1 LMKRYSLYKN
11 SGVRWIGEVP
21 CEWDTLKIKWL
32 SPVKRGASP
41 RPIDDPKYF
50 NDDGEFSWVRIADVT
65 ASERYLERTTQTLSE
80 LGSSLSVKRNP
91 GDFFVSIAGTVGK
104 PVITKIKCCI
114 HDGFVYFPLLRIDP
128 EFLYFVF
135 SAGELFNGLGKLG
148 TQLNLNTETVGNIH
162 IPRPTGL
169 EIAAVV
175 KYLDHKTHL
184 IDTLIEKKQK
194 QIELLQE
201 QRAAVI
207 NQAVTKGLNPNV
219 KMKDSGIEWLGEVPE
234 HWQTTRLKFETSH
247 IVDCLHSTP
256 VYSENGGYPAIRTA
270 DVSPGVLD
278 LADVRFVDKEEY
290 KQRISRL
297 QPEAKDILYSREG
310 ERFGMAALVPHDVD
324 LCLSQRMMMFR
335 PRKSVNPIFL
345 MWQLNSRFVYYQ
357 ASQDVIGAT
366 SPHVNVKTIRNFSL
380 VMPPYKEQTEI
391 AENIHTEC
399 ANIDAIIGSVSR
411 VIKALQEYRTTLM
424 SEVVT
429 GKIDVRNEVIP

>member
-1 LMKRYSLYKN
+1 MMKRYPVYKDSGVEWIGKIPDRWSVAKIKFSDFVIMGQSPSSEDYNDSMIGLPFLQGNADFTSLYPVPRIWCDTAKKQATAGDVLLSVRAPIGAVNIADQDYGIGRGLCAIRSLKTDSKLHFYLTLSLNEELN
-11 SGVRWIGEVP
+11 SQGTGSTFTAISADDVGN
-21 CEWDTLKIKWL
+21 LKI
-32 SPVKRGASP
+32 P
-41 RPIDDPKYF
+41 
-50 NDDGEFSWVRIADVT
+50 
-65 ASERYLERTTQTLSE
+65 
-80 LGSSLSVKRNP
+80 
-91 GDFFVSIAGTVGK
+91 SINSQEQGT
-104 PVITKIKCCI
+104 I
-114 HDGFVYFPLLRIDP
+114 
-128 EFLYFVF
+128 
-135 SAGELFNGLGKLG
+135 
-148 TQLNLNTETVGNIH
+148 
-162 IPRPTGL
+162 
-169 EIAAVV
+169 V

-201 QRAAVI
+201 QRAAII

-234 HWQTTRLKFETSH
+234 HWQTTRLKFETSR

-411 VIKALQEYRTTLM
+411 VIKALQEYRTTLI
-424 SEVVT
+424 SEIVT